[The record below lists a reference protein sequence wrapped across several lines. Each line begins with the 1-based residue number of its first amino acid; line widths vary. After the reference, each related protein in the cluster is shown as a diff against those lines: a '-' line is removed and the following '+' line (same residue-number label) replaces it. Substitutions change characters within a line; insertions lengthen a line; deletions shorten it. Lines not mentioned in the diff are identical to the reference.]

1 MQSCQILKS
10 DQLLDHTVCYG
21 FNCTHWSHNILDV
34 LKSLCVFRCVYVSPS
49 FMEIAKKRK
58 VPWAELKQI
67 VTSESLLSVK
77 MRLWQLSPKILIQN
91 WNSLTD

>member
-10 DQLLDHTVCYG
+10 DQLLDHTVCY
-21 FNCTHWSHNILDV
+21 WSHNILDV

-49 FMEIAKKRK
+49 FMEIPKKRK

-67 VTSESLLSVK
+67 VTSESVLSVK
-77 MRLWQLSPKILIQN
+77 MRLWQLLPKILIQN